1 MRDFK
6 GTLIF
11 SSHDHTINQTVANR
25 IIEIYPH
32 GVLDKL
38 VEYDD
43 FITDKKIAEQRTAL
57 ASK

>member
-1 MRDFK
+1 
-6 GTLIF
+6 
-11 SSHDHTINQTVANR
+11 
-25 IIEIYPH
+25 
-32 GVLDKL
+32 LDKL